1 MPDDEELN
9 NLPPTTVLWMAAMVA
24 KDEDERFDRDLSF
37 VEYLATFINPEAVK
51 SVRDKRAAPEFG
63 VEEDNFL
70 DILSKISGRD
80 APVLKKDK

>member
-9 NLPPTTVLWMAAMVA
+9 NLPTTTLLWMAAMVA
-24 KDEDERFDRDLSF
+24 KDEEEKFDRDLSF

-51 SVRDKRAAPEFG
+51 SVRDKRAIPEYG
-63 VEEDNFL
+63 VGEDTFL
-70 DILSKISGRD
+70 DLMSKISGRE